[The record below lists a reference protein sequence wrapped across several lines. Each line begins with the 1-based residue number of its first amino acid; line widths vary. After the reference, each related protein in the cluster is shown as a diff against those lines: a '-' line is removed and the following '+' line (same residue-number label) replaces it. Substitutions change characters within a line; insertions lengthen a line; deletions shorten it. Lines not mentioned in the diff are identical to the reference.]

1 LRRPA
6 ELALDLLDELAD
18 LGGRGVRLL
27 ALDADKRNLVF
38 SIVEQN
44 VKDSVGHESYTND
57 SNEQRNVF
65 GEQTAPGLPEWRFGW
80 RGLARAVIHLH
91 LLLCLLRARK
101 MLDDVVHLQ
110 SHRTKV
116 AVAPFLGRI
125 LIRSPRRRERAE
137 AVAW

>member
-57 SNEQRNVF
+57 SNKQRDIF
-65 GEQTAPGLPEWRFGW
+65 AKQAAPSLPQSRLGR
-80 RGLARAVIHLH
+80 RGLARAVIALPFGRAR
-91 LLLCLLRARK
+91 LLTRPSPTGSWLTKKTMGIVVVAALTIAAAGPFATIRRHLCLR
-101 MLDDVVHLQ
+101 
-110 SHRTKV
+110 
-116 AVAPFLGRI
+116 
-125 LIRSPRRRERAE
+125 
-137 AVAW
+137 W